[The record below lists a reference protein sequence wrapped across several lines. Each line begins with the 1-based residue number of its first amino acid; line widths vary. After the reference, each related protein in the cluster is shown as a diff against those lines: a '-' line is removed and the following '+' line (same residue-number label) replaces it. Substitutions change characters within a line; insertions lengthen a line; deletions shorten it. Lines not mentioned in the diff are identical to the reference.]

1 MPCFLAA
8 RNIQS
13 ARHICRFH
21 IRGHGKPTVYSPYY
35 ATLYNRLEHAYKLIG
50 MISALTEVMDKRKDS
65 RFPGVQRLGVREYI
79 QQRPA
84 AGREKMACLK
94 N

>member
-13 ARHICRFH
+13 ALHICRFH
-21 IRGHGKPTVYSPYY
+21 IRGHGEPTVYSPYY